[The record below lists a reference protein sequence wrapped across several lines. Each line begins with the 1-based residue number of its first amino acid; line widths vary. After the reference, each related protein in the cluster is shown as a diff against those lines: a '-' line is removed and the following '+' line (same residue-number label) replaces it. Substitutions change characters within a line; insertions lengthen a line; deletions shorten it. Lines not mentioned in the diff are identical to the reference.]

1 MQSLLIVIFNKAA
14 IVYYHY
20 YVHENPGIFLDYT
33 GQLVKLVPYFL
44 TKGGST
50 DVYKRILNAFFTIPS
65 LGKGSDAPPVD
76 VFELI
81 TNDLYSNNLC
91 HCLNIYRQKELQLF
105 NVNSIPYLI
114 NTDYARNILVAVLKK
129 YNNETP
135 DQYFK
140 RIIGNI
146 VANQEFDNSKVLVA
160 WCFGHAIRAI

>member
-1 MQSLLIVIFNKAA
+1 LFIRVFFFRLHRTISK
-14 IVYYHY
+14 
-20 YVHENPGIFLDYT
+20 T
-33 GQLVKLVPYFL
+33 
-44 TKGGST
+44 GGST

-81 TNDLYSNNLC
+81 TNDLSSNNLQ
-91 HCLNIYRQKELQLF
+91 HYLNIYRQKELQLF
-105 NVNSIPYLI
+105 NINSVLYLI
-114 NTDYARNILVAVLKK
+114 NTDCACNILVAILEE

-146 VANQEFDNSKVLVA
+146 VANQELDNSKVLVS
-160 WCFGHAIRAI
+160 W